1 MIKVYDYDNNRLML
15 DYDNISF
22 DLQLRSP
29 ITQVG
34 GDSATGKTLLYNI
47 IGDLKKESASN
58 WSSPDSEDVSNI
70 YLINEGKD
78 LDALF
83 NIKGMLIIIDRFDCI
98 IGDRNYII
106 DYIATDRDNH
116 YLIFARRGYQLN
128 ISPNYYGSFI
138 MDEGVI
144 RVNFRYSV
152 KGWF

>member
-98 IGDRNYII
+98 IGDRNDII
-106 DYIATDRDNH
+106 DYIATDRDNR

-138 MDEGVI
+138 MDGGVI
-144 RVNFRYSV
+144 KVNFRYSV

>member
-47 IGDLKKESASN
+47 ISDLKKESASN

-70 YLINEGKD
+70 HLIDENKD
-78 LDALF
+78 LDTLF
-83 NIKGMLIIIDRFDCI
+83 DIKGMLVIIDRFDYVIEDRKDI
-98 IGDRNYII
+98 INH
-106 DYIATDRDNH
+106 IATDRGNH